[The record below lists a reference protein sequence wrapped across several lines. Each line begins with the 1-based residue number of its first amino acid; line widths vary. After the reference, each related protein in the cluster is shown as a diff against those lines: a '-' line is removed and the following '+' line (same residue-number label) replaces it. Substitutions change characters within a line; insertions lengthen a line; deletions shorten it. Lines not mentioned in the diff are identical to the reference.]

1 MTTEHPRARKQAK
14 HSWLPS
20 QVRQE
25 KMLVALLQ
33 SIASLPSLSMTTRS
47 EAEFTPTG
55 LLTGSPLSSGTEG
68 VGRRSRDGKE
78 AGL

>member
-1 MTTEHPRARKQAK
+1 M
-14 HSWLPS
+14 
-20 QVRQE
+20 
-25 KMLVALLQ
+25 ALLQ